1 MFIYRD
7 INLIFGV
14 LAFHDLLINN
24 AKNKI
29 FSKVNTYGIIDTLMV
44 LNVGLIKKLRIEF
57 FGQIKV
63 FCLLTYQLEIW
74 CTYVSLPPD

>member
-1 MFIYRD
+1 MK
-7 INLIFGV
+7 FGV
-14 LAFHDLLINN
+14 LIFHDLLINN

-29 FSKVNTYGIIDTLMV
+29 LSKVNIYGFIGFLLVPNAEHRKII
-44 LNVGLIKKLRIEF
+44 RIEF

>member
-7 INLIFGV
+7 INLKFGV
-14 LAFHDLLINN
+14 LIFHDLLINN

-44 LNVGLIKKLRIEF
+44 PNAEHRKIIRIKF

-63 FCLLTYQLEIW
+63 FYLQRYQLEIW
-74 CTYVSLPPD
+74 CTYVS